1 MKKENTFINGEI
13 VSSAEIRKSWKSI
26 VDTVNH
32 TKTQLNTKTHKFMLE
47 NLREIAQTHNLKLS
61 ATCSYGVNYIEEHS
75 DELKALL

>member
-32 TKTQLNTKTHKFMLE
+32 TKKPTYV
-47 NLREIAQTHNLKLS
+47 LS
-61 ATCSYGVNYIEEHS
+61 NNIPTGPAYT
-75 DELKALL
+75 

>member
-32 TKTQLNTKTHKFMLE
+32 TKKPTYV
-47 NLREIAQTHNLKLS
+47 LS
-61 ATCSYGVNYIEEHS
+61 NNIPTVVIIDYQFKGARLT
-75 DELKALL
+75 L

>member
-32 TKTQLNTKTHKFMLE
+32 TKKPLNNTYQ
-47 NLREIAQTHNLKLS
+47 RLK
-61 ATCSYGVNYIEEHS
+61 GWI
-75 DELKALL
+75 

>member
-32 TKTQLNTKTHKFMLE
+32 TKKPTYVLSVLLQS
-47 NLREIAQTHNLKLS
+47 LKLKN
-61 ATCSYGVNYIEEHS
+61 TIS
-75 DELKALL
+75 DQPSI

>member
-32 TKTQLNTKTHKFMLE
+32 TKKPTYVLSNNIPTVVIIDYDEYTKIQEK
-47 NLREIAQTHNLKLS
+47 LKLKGS
-61 ATCSYGVNYIEEHS
+61 VAKFPKRV
-75 DELKALL
+75 

>member
-32 TKTQLNTKTHKFMLE
+32 TKKPTYVLSNNIPTVVIIDYDEYTKIQEKPQ
-47 NLREIAQTHNLKLS
+47 IAS
-61 ATCSYGVNYIEEHS
+61 AS
-75 DELKALL
+75 

>member
-32 TKTQLNTKTHKFMLE
+32 TKKPTYVLSGSVAKF
-47 NLREIAQTHNLKLS
+47 
-61 ATCSYGVNYIEEHS
+61 S
-75 DELKALL
+75 DKSILV

>member
-32 TKTQLNTKTHKFMLE
+32 TKKPTYVLSNNIPTVVMVL
-47 NLREIAQTHNLKLS
+47 LRSLKIKRALS
-61 ATCSYGVNYIEEHS
+61 
-75 DELKALL
+75 ELRIS

>member
-32 TKTQLNTKTHKFMLE
+32 TKKPTYVLSVL
-47 NLREIAQTHNLKLS
+47 LRSLKIKRALS
-61 ATCSYGVNYIEEHS
+61 
-75 DELKALL
+75 ELRIS

>member
-32 TKTQLNTKTHKFMLE
+32 TKKPTYVLSGSVAKFKNQIQGL
-47 NLREIAQTHNLKLS
+47 
-61 ATCSYGVNYIEEHS
+61 
-75 DELKALL
+75 

>member
-32 TKTQLNTKTHKFMLE
+32 TKKPTYVLSNNIPTVVIIDYDEYTKIQEK
-47 NLREIAQTHNLKLS
+47 RKLQVQVS
-61 ATCSYGVNYIEEHS
+61 H
-75 DELKALL
+75 

>member
-32 TKTQLNTKTHKFMLE
+32 TKKPTYVLSNNIPTVVIIDYDEYTKIQEK
-47 NLREIAQTHNLKLS
+47 LKL
-61 ATCSYGVNYIEEHS
+61 
-75 DELKALL
+75 K

>member
-32 TKTQLNTKTHKFMLE
+32 TKKPTYVLSNNIPTVVIIDYDEYTKIQEK
-47 NLREIAQTHNLKLS
+47 LKW
-61 ATCSYGVNYIEEHS
+61 
-75 DELKALL
+75 K

>member
-32 TKTQLNTKTHKFMLE
+32 TKKPTYVLSNNIPTVVIMVL
-47 NLREIAQTHNLKLS
+47 LRSLKIKRALS
-61 ATCSYGVNYIEEHS
+61 
-75 DELKALL
+75 ELRIS